1 MDTMTHNGFVI
12 SLMPCNAL
20 DRKMVQFL
28 LNYDHMV
35 LLNIIVINIIDQS
48 VYAVE

>member
-1 MDTMTHNGFVI
+1 
-12 SLMPCNAL
+12 
-20 DRKMVQFL
+20 MVQFL